1 MLIVNGVP
9 PSSEGSAKFILTI
22 GRTGRHVGFGSMKSF
37 QSAEEV
43 IEALRDVNFTNKAL
57 LAATVDLDAGL
68 THIAPSV
75 QLTDADFMKLGMQPP
90 Q

>member
-1 MLIVNGVP
+1 
-9 PSSEGSAKFILTI
+9 
-22 GRTGRHVGFGSMKSF
+22 MKSF